1 MRINSRHHEV
11 KSFLSTNQG
20 LRLFWNHNVHYSIQ
34 NNLTPNIAA
43 ELVQFRRSGV
53 KISTRKPATLAQVS
67 RGLPQS
73 LKENLVHLQLG
84 QDGIIVQSFPF
95 IGSPSHH
102 ITLLRASLNQEYI
115 LETIQTEIYRQL
127 HWLAVIGFFNR
138 TCCKFVSPG
147 QLIISNHRPRWTTMN
162 RPFHHETKTV

>member
-1 MRINSRHHEV
+1 VRINSRHHKA

-20 LRLFWNHNVHYSIQ
+20 LRLFWNHYVHYRIQ

-43 ELVQFRRSGV
+43 ELVQFRRSEF

-73 LKENLVHLQLG
+73 LKKNLVYLQLG

-95 IGSPSHH
+95 IDSSSHH
-102 ITLLRASLNQEYI
+102 MTLLRASLNQGNI
-115 LETIQTEIYRQL
+115 LEIIQTEICHQL
-127 HWLAVIGFFNR
+127 HWLAVRGFFNS

-147 QLIISNHRPRWTTMN
+147 QLIISNHRPR
-162 RPFHHETKTV
+162 